1 MMPDGGEQCKA
12 LSFGRSTTALR
23 RSRQGGRRRHPASGG
38 RESRVTSPSPTV
50 LMDGAAVRRAVD
62 RMSREIVER
71 LGGTERLV
79 LMGIQR
85 RGVQLA
91 EMIADAVAQA
101 ENVQVPRGTLDITLY
116 RDDLMAVGPKPVV
129 GESKLPPEGVD
140 DRAVV
145 IVDDVLYTGRTA
157 RAALNELMD
166 WGRPSRILLCVLV
179 DRGDRE
185 LPIQPDVVG
194 RELNVLGNQ
203 RVDVHVPE
211 LDGELA
217 VVLEEREED

>member
-1 MMPDGGEQCKA
+1 
-12 LSFGRSTTALR
+12 
-23 RSRQGGRRRHPASGG
+23 
-38 RESRVTSPSPTV
+38 
-50 LMDGAAVRRAVD
+50 MDGAAVRRAVE

-71 LGGTERLV
+71 LGGTDRLV

-85 RGVQLA
+85 RGVHLS
-91 EMIADAVAQA
+91 EMIANSISAA
-101 ENVQVPRGTLDITLY
+101 EGVDVPRGTLDITLY

-129 GESKLPPEGVD
+129 GESKLPAEGVD

-145 IVDDVLYTGRTA
+145 IVDDVLYTGRTV

-194 RELNVLGNQ
+194 RELSVLGKQ
-203 RVDVHVPE
+203 RVDVRVPG
-211 LDGELA
+211 LDGDLA
-217 VVLEEREED
+217 VVLSEREEA

>member
-1 MMPDGGEQCKA
+1 
-12 LSFGRSTTALR
+12 
-23 RSRQGGRRRHPASGG
+23 
-38 RESRVTSPSPTV
+38 
-50 LMDGAAVRRAVD
+50 MDGDAVRRAVD

-71 LGGTERLV
+71 LGGTDRLV

-85 RGVQLA
+85 RGVHLA
-91 EMIADAVAQA
+91 EMIADTVAEA
-101 ENVQVPRGTLDITLY
+101 EGVQVPRGTLDITLY
-116 RDDLMAVGPKPVV
+116 RDDLMAVGPKPLV

-140 DRAVV
+140 DRSVV
-145 IVDDVLYTGRTA
+145 IVDDVLYTGRTV

-179 DRGDRE
+179 DRGERE

-194 RELNVLGNQ
+194 RELSVLGHQ
-203 RVDVHVPE
+203 RVDVHVPD